1 MNGGMNGRGR
11 FIAVLLLL
19 LAGAGMLV
27 GAESV
32 GDALGRVPWYD
43 ADADD
48 WKRVV
53 PRDRT
58 QQEQIDGFGDVSLFA
73 FAMYAL
79 IIAALALLLALI
91 WKLRTPAALTPTVR
105 RRATVQA
112 GMAELPFPLETVDGD
127 PEVGFRAACAAGD
140 WRQAV
145 IWLYAWQ
152 LLLLDS
158 AGRLRLMVGKTNR
171 AYLAEVADERT
182 LAEALGATV
191 AVFER
196 AYFGREAVEG
206 AQVRALE
213 VQHRAVVDAL
223 RRSQGAR

>member
-1 MNGGMNGRGR
+1 MNRRSCCMVVSLLVAG
-11 FIAVLLLL
+11 VL
-19 LAGAGMLV
+19 A

-43 ADADD
+43 AGTDD

-53 PRDRT
+53 PRERT
-58 QQEQIDGFGDVSLFA
+58 QHEEMDGFGDVSLFA

-91 WKLRTPAALTPTVR
+91 WKLRTPAAPTPAQR
-105 RRATVQA
+105 RHATVQA
-112 GMAELPFPLETVDGD
+112 GMAELPFPLDVGDGD
-127 PEVGFRAACAAGD
+127 PESGFRAACAAGD

-152 LLLLDS
+152 LLLLDG
-158 AGRLRLMVGKTNR
+158 AGRLRLMAGKTNR
-171 AYLAEVADERT
+171 TYLAEIAGERT
-182 LAEALGATV
+182 LAEALGSTV

-196 AYFGREAVEG
+196 AYFGREAVDG
-206 AQVRALE
+206 PQVQALE
-213 VQHRAVVDAL
+213 VQHRAVMVAL
-223 RRSQGAR
+223 RRSVGAR